1 MAPAR
6 KTAHREILLRRG
18 VPRLSFLGVL
28 GTICWMVMGLW
39 PAEVCTARGENGE
52 ISPAAFLSRYCHECH
67 HGNEP
72 AAEVSLHGDLS
83 ADVWQQVFAVL
94 HNKAMPPP
102 EAKLQPATAERQ
114 QVLDLV
120 ALRLAEKI
128 EKPIALRRLNRR
140 EYQHT
145 VCDLL
150 GIKVPLAELLPEDGS
165 TAGFDNVA
173 GGGLSISSI
182 LMERYLEAAD
192 TAFEATIRRIKPLP
206 AETRRSVAME
216 SKDNIDS
223 VAKNKGGTIEVAGSF
238 VKFTPGWP
246 PVRSDDAQPIEDGL
260 YRCRIAAWPHDP
272 GDHRTLSVAVYTG
285 PLFGPGKKR
294 FEGMFDVTGTPDD
307 PRIIEFEAH
316 IKAEHAIHIVPWIF
330 PKHATWRD
338 GEFERQPGVAVSWV
352 ETYGPLEQDF
362 PSLSQR
368 QLFGDRPSLSMEAGT
383 PIWMRFRKNVTT
395 HNVTSSHPEEDAAE
409 IVRVF
414 AQRAFR
420 RPTAEEVVEPYV
432 ALTLAR
438 LKEGRSFEQAV
449 RAGVTA
455 VLCAPQF
462 LLINSEPVVDD
473 YTLASRLSYFLW
485 SSMPDNEL
493 QQLAAAGRLSDPQV
507 RREQVG
513 RLLADERSERFV
525 ESFTGQW
532 LDLREIDFTTPDA
545 KLYPEFDP
553 LLQQSMLG
561 ESYGFFRHLLD
572 ENLSIENFIDAD
584 FSLLNQRL
592 ANHYGI
598 EGVTGH
604 ETFQV
609 VQLPKESVRGGVL
622 TQAAVLKVT
631 ANGTTTSPVLRGVW
645 VLDALLGQTTGPP
658 PSGVPAVEPD
668 IRGTTTIREQLAKHS
683 EDASCRHCHFRID
696 PPGFALESFDAI
708 GGFRDRYRRIGQ
720 GDVPEGVRRP
730 TYRLGPDVDPHGVM
744 DDGRS
749 FKGFVDFRQ
758 SLVDSPELFVRGFT
772 EKMIVYATGRPLTLA
787 DRPAVSAIITRAKDE
802 GLGLQDLLKA
812 IVESELF
819 VTP

>member
-1 MAPAR
+1 MAFAR
-6 KTAHREILLRRG
+6 RTTHLGIVRKSVLQKRAC
-18 VPRLSFLGVL
+18 VGVL
-28 GTICWMVMGLW
+28 GGIVCWMVLGLG
-39 PAEVCTARGENGE
+39 PAEECVAREE
-52 ISPAAFLSRYCHECH
+52 SSPAAFLSRYCSDCH
-67 HGNEP
+67 RGDEP
-72 AAEVSLHGDLS
+72 AAGISLDGEPS
-83 ADVWQQVFAVL
+83 ADVWRQVFAVV
-94 HNKAMPPP
+94 HNDAMPPADA
-102 EAKLQPATAERQ
+102 ELQPAAAERQ
-114 QVLDLV
+114 HVLDLV
-120 ALRLAEKI
+120 ALRLADEL
-128 EKPIALRRLNRR
+128 EKPVSLRRLNRR

-150 GIKVPLAELLPEDGS
+150 GIDVPLAELLPEDGS

-173 GGGLSISSI
+173 GGGLSVSSI

-192 TAFEATIRRIKPLP
+192 AAFEATIRRIEPLP

-223 VAKNKGGTIEVAGSF
+223 VAKNKGGTIEVADSF

-246 PVRSDDAQPIEDGL
+246 PVRSDDARPIEDGL
-260 YRCRIAAWPHDP
+260 YRCRIAVWPHNP

-285 PLFGPGKKR
+285 SLFGPEKKR

-307 PRIIEFEAH
+307 PRIIEFETH
-316 IKAEHAIHIVPWIF
+316 IQAEHAIHIVPWIF
-330 PKHATWRD
+330 PEHVTWRD
-338 GEFERQPGVAVSWV
+338 GEFEQQPGVAVSWV
-352 ETYGPLEQDF
+352 ETYGPLDQDF
-362 PSLSQR
+362 PSLPQR
-368 QLFGDRPSLSMEAGT
+368 QLFGERPSLSMEVGT
-383 PIWMRFRKNVTT
+383 PVWMRFRKNVTT
-395 HNVTSSHPEEDAAE
+395 HSVTSSQPEVDAAA
-409 IVRVF
+409 IVRAF

-420 RPTAEEVVEPYV
+420 RPTAEGVVEPYV

-438 LKEGRSFEQAV
+438 LEEGRSFEQAV

-462 LLINSEPVVDD
+462 LLLNSEPVVDD

-485 SSMPDNEL
+485 SSMPDDEL
-493 QQLAAAGRLSDPQV
+493 LQLAAAGRLSDPQV
-507 RREQVG
+507 RREQVD

-532 LDLREIDFTTPDA
+532 LDLREIEFTTPDA

-561 ESYGFFRHLLD
+561 ESRGFFRHLLD
-572 ENLSIENFIDAD
+572 ENLGLQNFIDAD

-592 ANHYGI
+592 ADHYGI

-604 ETFQV
+604 ERFQV
-609 VQLPKESVRGGVL
+609 VPLPAESVRGGVL

-658 PSGVPAVEPD
+658 PAGVPAVEPD
-668 IRGTTTIREQLAKHS
+668 IRGTATIREQLAKHS
-683 EDASCRHCHFRID
+683 EDASCRHCHLRID

-720 GDVPEGVRRP
+720 GDMPEGVRKP
-730 TYRLGPDVDPHGVM
+730 SYRLGPDVDPHGVM
-744 DDGRS
+744 HDGRS
-749 FKGFVDFRQ
+749 FTGFVDFRQ
-758 SLVDSPELFVRGFT
+758 SLVDNPEPFVRGFT

-787 DRPAVSAIITRAKDE
+787 DRPAVSAIMARAQAD
-802 GLGLQDLLKA
+802 GLGLKDLLKA

-819 VTP
+819 EAL